1 MIFETSLLS
10 TAYFPPIEY
19 FAAMANSRRVE
30 IESGE
35 MYQKQSYRTRC
46 HINGANG
53 LLVLTVPVLRSA
65 AKDEGGSHKVPTAEL
80 KIDYTK
86 PWILQHK
93 RALEAAYMSSP
104 FFEYYMDEI
113 YEILDS
119 GEESLLKMNTALT
132 VKIAGLI
139 GIETPVSLSDGN
151 FIIPGSEELKARGIR
166 MMSMNPGWVKTEF
179 FNHALQSNQG
189 EVQYYDR
196 LYEAADVVATG
207 LKDLYKTKKDFS
219 IHGFPVRMQVRLVKL
234 LPHSMV
240 MNTWL
245 NQQKK
250 PKNNRHLT
258 VDSRK

>member
-19 FAAMANSRRVE
+19 FAVIANSRKVE

-65 AKDEGGSHKVPTAEL
+65 VKDEGSSHKIPTADL
-80 KIDYTK
+80 KIDYSK

-113 YEILDS
+113 
-119 GEESLLKMNTALT
+119 
-132 VKIAGLI
+132 
-139 GIETPVSLSDGN
+139 
-151 FIIPGSEELKARGIR
+151 
-166 MMSMNPGWVKTEF
+166 
-179 FNHALQSNQG
+179 
-189 EVQYYDR
+189 
-196 LYEAADVVATG
+196 
-207 LKDLYKTKKDFS
+207 
-219 IHGFPVRMQVRLVKL
+219 
-234 LPHSMV
+234 
-240 MNTWL
+240 
-245 NQQKK
+245 
-250 PKNNRHLT
+250 
-258 VDSRK
+258 

>member
-65 AKDEGGSHKVPTAEL
+65 IKDEGSSHKIPTANL
-80 KIDYTK
+80 KIDYSK

-93 RALEAAYMSSP
+93 RAFEAAYMSSP

-132 VKIAGLI
+132 VKIAQLI

-151 FIIPGSEELKARGIR
+151 FIIPGSEELKARNI
-166 MMSMNPGWVKTEF
+166 
-179 FNHALQSNQG
+179 
-189 EVQYYDR
+189 
-196 LYEAADVVATG
+196 ADFR
-207 LKDLYKTKKDFS
+207 DS
-219 IHGFPVRMQVRLVKL
+219 IHPKKEPVLLKELELEKPYWQVFTNKQGFVPNLTILDL
-234 LPHSMV
+234 LCNEGPNAISYLESESH
-240 MNTWL
+240 
-245 NQQKK
+245 
-250 PKNNRHLT
+250 R
-258 VDSRK
+258 

>member
-65 AKDEGGSHKVPTAEL
+65 TKDEGGSHKIPTAEL
-80 KIDYTK
+80 KIDYSK

-104 FFEYYMDEI
+104 FFEYYMDDI

-132 VKIAGLI
+132 VKIASLI
-139 GIETPVSLSDGN
+139 GIGTPVSLSDGN
-151 FIIPGSEELKARGIR
+151 FIIPGSEELKARGISDFR
-166 MMSMNPGWVKTEF
+166 NSIHP
-179 FNHALQSNQG
+179 
-189 EVQYYDR
+189 
-196 LYEAADVVATG
+196 
-207 LKDLYKTKKDFS
+207 KKDPILLKELKLEKPYWQVFTNKQ
-219 IHGFPVRMQVRLVKL
+219 GFVPNLTILDL
-234 LPHSMV
+234 LCNEGPNAISFLESESH
-240 MNTWL
+240 
-245 NQQKK
+245 
-250 PKNNRHLT
+250 R
-258 VDSRK
+258 